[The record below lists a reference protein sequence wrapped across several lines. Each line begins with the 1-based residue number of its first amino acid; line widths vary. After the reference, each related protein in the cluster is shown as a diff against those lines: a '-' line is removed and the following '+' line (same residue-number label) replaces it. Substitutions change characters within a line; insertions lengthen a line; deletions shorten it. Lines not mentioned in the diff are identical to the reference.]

1 MRSLHY
7 DESKIDAVWDAHMRE
22 RERFALHDRTAVG
35 RSPVPVL
42 DIPPQSFALAVGL
55 AILLWAGIIGGG
67 WIIVE
72 CVMHRW
78 FQ

>member
-1 MRSLHY
+1 MTRSLHY
-7 DESKIDAVWDAHMRE
+7 DESKTDALYDRHVRELRDE
-22 RERFALHDRTAVG
+22 REGFRDFPPAI
-35 RSPVPVL
+35 
-42 DIPPQSFALAVGL
+42 DIPLENLAAAVAMG
-55 AILLWAGIIGGG
+55 ILLWAAIIGGG